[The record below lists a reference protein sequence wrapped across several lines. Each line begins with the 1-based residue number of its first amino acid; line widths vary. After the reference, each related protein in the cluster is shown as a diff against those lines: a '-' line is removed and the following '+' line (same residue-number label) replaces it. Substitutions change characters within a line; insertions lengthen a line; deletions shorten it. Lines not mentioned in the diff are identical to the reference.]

1 MDISLFPKGRYV
13 AKNAKLSYKY
23 PHVKKGSEGQILPF
37 AINIERTYSS
47 KDTRITKNGVGARA
61 VDSNSSCWELEAF
74 RPSPY
79 FEDIENGAD
88 IIVLYEKVNTSKLCS
103 IPRYI
108 YLTDKGMWFVNT
120 R

>member
-23 PHVKKGSEGQILPF
+23 PHLKKESLLKEGIIPF
-37 AINIERTYSS
+37 ALNIER
-47 KDTRITKNGVGARA
+47 KDTRSGRSTQSDI
-61 VDSNSSCWELEAF
+61 SSCWELEAF

-79 FEDIENGAD
+79 SEGVEDGAD

-108 YLTDKGMWFVNT
+108 YLIDKGIWFVNT